1 MGPSVYTS
9 AHRLN
14 KFVDKRSVFFYDII
28 AQPLLLSTL
37 RESDGSRLCEQ
48 QTARFNFSFLTTLRT
63 FKFNVYEVL
72 LSVKTREGNFAKSQS
87 CRWFEA
93 LTCSEIYSSNQ
104 GRDSSCY
111 LCILVIIFLNTDSLP
126 SR

>member
-72 LSVKTREGNFAKSQS
+72 LSTNFFFFLWDLLKH
-87 CRWFEA
+87 EK
-93 LTCSEIYSSNQ
+93 EILRNH
-104 GRDSSCY
+104 
-111 LCILVIIFLNTDSLP
+111 SLAVGL
-126 SR
+126 

>member
-1 MGPSVYTS
+1 MDDMGGRYAWVRVFTTS

-28 AQPLLLSTL
+28 GQPLLLSTL

-72 LSVKTREGNFAKSQS
+72 LSTNFFFFFVGSVKAREGNFAKSQS
-87 CRWFEA
+87 CSWFM
-93 LTCSEIYSSNQ
+93 N
-104 GRDSSCY
+104 
-111 LCILVIIFLNTDSLP
+111 SL
-126 SR
+126 